1 MRHPEIVWAQHS
13 ERVFLTIE
21 LPDAK
26 SPVVKIEPQ
35 GKLKFSATA
44 GASDEK
50 YEVELELFKEIN
62 VEASKISTGARQIF
76 VVIEKAEKMWWPRLI
91 KSEGRAPPYLKVD
104 WNKWVDEDEENEVG
118 GGGGGA
124 EDFELGGLGD
134 LSNFDMGGNEADS
147 DDEETLPD
155 ASKKT
160 DTATT
165 LEKTADPEE
174 LPDAAKA
181 ES

>member
-91 KSEGRAPPYLKVD
+91 KGEGRAPPYLKVD
-104 WNKWVDEDEENEVG
+104 WNKWVDEDEENEV

-165 LEKTADPEE
+165 LEKTAD
-174 LPDAAKA
+174 AAKA